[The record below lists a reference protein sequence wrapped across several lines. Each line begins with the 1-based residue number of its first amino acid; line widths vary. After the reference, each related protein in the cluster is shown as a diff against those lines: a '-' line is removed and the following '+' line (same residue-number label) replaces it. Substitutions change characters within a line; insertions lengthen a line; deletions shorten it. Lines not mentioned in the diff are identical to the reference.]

1 MENRFIPSVNLFP
14 DGFFVQKHAPIV
26 MAASH
31 VHSHVEILL
40 TIECAVHFNT
50 HAGPALA
57 RPGQLNLLWAQLPH
71 QVTQIEGEGHI
82 YVANVPLQE
91 WLNLG
96 IQEEVIERLLSG
108 HLISADTISETD
120 PMMFESWLADYESQ
134 HPAKIELARTELDCR
149 IKRQCLDGWK
159 QPGAAAT
166 SAASGKANRQIGRIH
181 KMIRYMAEHYTQPI
195 TIADIA
201 NAGGVSQGYAM
212 TLFQKTLNL
221 SIKTYLNRLR
231 LYHAKSAL
239 LATDEKILTIAMD
252 SGFGSLSRF
261 YEIFALEEGQPPQAY
276 RQAGLG

>member
-1 MENRFIPSVNLFP
+1 MENRFIPSAHLFP
-14 DGFFVQKHAPIV
+14 DGFFVQKHRPVV

-40 TIECAVHFNT
+40 TMNCAVYFTT
-50 HAGPALA
+50 HAGPAIA
-57 RPGQLNLLWAQLPH
+57 QAGQLNLLWAQLPH
-71 QVTQIEGEGHI
+71 KVTKIEGEGHI

-108 HLISADTISETD
+108 HLISAETISGTD
-120 PMMFESWLADYESQ
+120 PMLFESWLEDYESQ

-149 IKRQCLDGWK
+149 IKRQCLDGWTK
-159 QPGAAAT
+159 PSDK
-166 SAASGKANRQIGRIH
+166 SAAVPAGKANRQIGRIH
-181 KMIRYMAEHYTQPI
+181 KMIRFMAEHYTQPI
-195 TIADIA
+195 AISDIA

-261 YEIFALEEGQPPQAY
+261 YEIFALEEGMPPQAY
-276 RQAGLG
+276 RQSGS